1 MFMSKP
7 QEFSIQES
15 ILTELSLNIQIFN
28 RTTSLDGNPTSYSS
42 SNSKSHNHTITNKIN
57 MAEIVYKI
65 EECWS
70 LVKDDLK
77 TDRAQQAIWLKYSK
91 EIRNVKMIY
100 DDIKNKEFLLM
111 SSSAKKFFNKNGNQ
125 DFYDFENQTEGD
137 GGRAVSER
145 RIELVRQNNTL
156 IGCVKQINTAKE
168 SVSFDIVEIQRQR
181 DVMMGVRG
189 KIDGMNGDLGYSLWV
204 MKGIRLVQNFHKMIW
219 YFALVFALLGISSL
233 L

>member
-1 MFMSKP
+1 MFICKP

-15 ILTELSLNIQIFN
+15 ILTELSLNILAFNQTIFIDPN
-28 RTTSLDGNPTSYSS
+28 HPHP
-42 SNSKSHNHTITNKIN
+42 NSKSHNHTITNKKN

-91 EIRNVKMIY
+91 DIRNVKMIY
-100 DDIKNKEFLLM
+100 DDIKNREFFLR
-111 SSSAKKFFNKNGNQ
+111 SSPKKLSNKDGNQ
-125 DFYDFENQTEGD
+125 DFYDFENQTRGD
-137 GGRAVSER
+137 GGLAGSDQQV
-145 RIELVRQNNTL
+145 ELLRQNNTL
-156 IGCVKQINTAKE
+156 IGCVKQINAAKE
-168 SVSFDIVEIQRQR
+168 SVSFDVVEIQRQR
-181 DVMMGVRG
+181 DVMMSVRG

-204 MKGIRLVQNFHKMIW
+204 MKKIRYVQNFQKMIW
-219 YFALVFALLGISSL
+219 YSALVFALLLISSL